1 MVYAPQDTWTN
12 FTTTL
17 LNGDKNSNYNI
28 SIASL
33 YNTPIEDKK
42 NYVDGNNS
50 GFVNSTGVFG
60 RRYYI
65 NGNTGDQAFILRLV
79 IETVLMDRSVMLVP
93 VHVHGH
99 HPRQC

>member
-1 MVYAPQDTWTN
+1 MIQSLQVKQSMILVLWGVCMPPQDTWIN
-12 FTTTL
+12 FTTSL

-28 SIASL
+28 NIASL

-50 GFVNSTGVFG
+50 GFVSSTGVFG

-65 NGNTGDQAFILRLV
+65 NGNTGDSSFLSCVWL
-79 IETVLMDRSVMLVP
+79 
-93 VHVHGH
+93 
-99 HPRQC
+99 